1 MSEVHS
7 AVGSY
12 VVNALDGTEL
22 DEFEAHLSVCE
33 TCSREIREFSE
44 TAAELTLLVAA
55 GPPPSLR
62 SSILASIKEVRPL
75 PPEVPLAEA
84 PPVEE
89 PASPATPS
97 APQTRRPG
105 APRRALIEPDQ
116 ALPFE
121 EEEEEQGP
129 PIEPRSARPA
139 VPPVDELA
147 LRRARRRARVLAAVV
162 AAAML
167 AAVALGG
174 WVYTLVKDRQAQV
187 AEAAL
192 ETQLYSAPDV
202 KIYPLRLPS
211 GGQFSFVVSKSLN
224 RALFV
229 SNDLPAV
236 SPAQTYQ
243 LWTIAPA
250 PLPDNLIAGGGA
262 RKQWFRGQITGTAAL
277 AITIE
282 PQGGS
287 PQPTGTVTAANI

>member
-22 DEFEAHLSVCE
+22 DEFEAHLAVCE

-44 TAAELTLLVAA
+44 TAAELALLVAA

-84 PPVEE
+84 PPIEE

-97 APQTRRPG
+97 TPQTRRPG
-105 APRRALIEPDQ
+105 GPRRALVEPEEG
-116 ALPFE
+116 LPFQE
-121 EEEEEQGP
+121 GDQGP
-129 PIEPRSARPA
+129 PIEPRSARPV

-147 LRRARRRARVLAAVV
+147 LRRARRRTRVLAAVV

-167 AAVALGG
+167 VAVALGG
-174 WVYTLVKDRQAQV
+174 WVYTLVKERQAQV

-202 KIYPLRLPS
+202 KIYPLRLPN

-229 SNDLPAV
+229 SNNLPAV
-236 SPAQTYQ
+236 EAGKAYQ

-250 PLPDNLIAGGGA
+250 PIPDRVIPGGGP
-262 RKQWFRGQITGTAAL
+262 RKQWFIGQITGTAAL
-277 AITIE
+277 AVTIE
-282 PQGGS
+282 NAAGAQT
-287 PQPTGTVTAANI
+287 PTPPVTAAELQ

>member
-12 VVNALDGTEL
+12 VVNALDGPEL
-22 DEFEAHLSVCE
+22 DEFEAHLAVCE

-44 TAAELTLLVAA
+44 TAAELALLVAA

-75 PPEVPLAEA
+75 PPEIPVAEA
-84 PPVEE
+84 PPLEE
-89 PASPATPS
+89 PASSAPTS

-105 APRRALIEPDQ
+105 APRRALVEPDEG
-116 ALPFE
+116 LPFDE
-121 EEEEEQGP
+121 EDEGPP
-129 PIEPRSARPA
+129 PIEPRSAQPA
-139 VPPVDELA
+139 VRPVDELA
-147 LRRARRRARVLAAVV
+147 LRRARRRTRVLAAVV
-162 AAAML
+162 AAAMVV
-167 AAVALGG
+167 AVALGG
-174 WVYTLVKDRQAQV
+174 WVYTLVRERQAQV

-192 ETQLYSAPDV
+192 ETQLYSASDV

-211 GGQFSFVVSKSLN
+211 GAQFSFVVSKSLD

-229 SNDLPAV
+229 SNNLPATA
-236 SPAQTYQ
+236 PGTEYQ

-250 PLPDNLIAGGGA
+250 PIPDNLLSGGGA